1 MAIFYQISQ
10 IEDEVDDVNKTEF
23 EKLEKS
29 LEEKSPETWWYCETR
44 DVLWDT
50 WWYSETRDDIVSQR
64 LCYLT
69 SFWVLSPN
77 NKWRF

>member
-44 DVLWDT
+44 D
-50 WWYSETRDDIVSQR
+50 DIVRQPS
-64 LCYLT
+64 
-69 SFWVLSPN
+69 VL
-77 NKWRF
+77 FDFLLGAFA

>member
-29 LEEKSPETWWYCETR
+29 LEEKSPETWWYCETL

-50 WWYSETRDDIVSQR
+50 W
-64 LCYLT
+64 
-69 SFWVLSPN
+69 
-77 NKWRF
+77 

>member
-44 DVLWDT
+44 DNIVRHVMILWD
-50 WWYSETRDDIVSQR
+50 SR

-69 SFWVLSPN
+69 SPN
-77 NKWRF
+77 NKWLF

>member
-29 LEEKSPETWWYCETR
+29 LEEKSLET
-44 DVLWDT
+44 
-50 WWYSETRDDIVSQR
+50 
-64 LCYLT
+64 
-69 SFWVLSPN
+69 
-77 NKWRF
+77 